1 MKHGSLFS
9 GIGGIDLGFEM
20 AGIQTAWTCEI
31 DDFCHELLSKRFPLA
46 THYTDI
52 KEIGSHN
59 LESVDVISGGFPCQD
74 ISTAGK
80 GAGLEGERSG
90 LWFEMWRII
99 GELQPRWVFIENV
112 ANLTTKGGARVLHDL
127 AEIGYDAEWQIIS
140 ARDVGAR
147 HLRKRIWI
155 IAYPNNVSKRF
166 DIIKH
171 NVSNSECERF
181 QGSSISSNMQGR
193 NKVRSE
199 QSSKSSLQERDA
211 ELSNSL
217 FGKLEGHN
225 RNSKGK
231 SGNKT
236 RRGNDSESSIQGR
249 SSELSNSKN
258 ISGWNKLQETCG
270 AEGEKSKLLQS
281 KNATSSTENE
291 DGFIRGKDKLSN
303 SKSSGHRRGSGK
315 ECGTKREGLVQP
327 KEQKGSKVGSK
338 TKGCSSVSSQTTT
351 KRRTDKGVEG
361 EDRTLREFK
370 LKTFKVLENEP
381 GLDRVAYGLSEKLD
395 KYNSRVKGLG
405 NAVVPQIPFLI
416 GKRLME
422 LNKIMEEKDGR

>member
-90 LWFEMWRII
+90 LWFEMWRVI

-155 IAYPNNVSKRF
+155 IAYPQNTSEKF
-166 DIIKH
+166 DIIRN
-171 NVSNSECERF
+171 NVSNSECEGF
-181 QGSSISSNMQGR
+181 QGSNISSNMQNR
-193 NKVRSE
+193 NKVGNKQPTE
-199 QSSKSSLQERDA
+199 SSLQ
-211 ELSNSL
+211 
-217 FGKLEGHN
+217 K
-225 RNSKGK
+225 
-231 SGNKT
+231 
-236 RRGNDSESSIQGR
+236 R
-249 SSELSNSKN
+249 SSKLSNSKD
-258 ISGWNKLQETCG
+258 IPGWNRFQETCRT
-270 AEGEKSKLLQS
+270 EGGKSKLLQS

-291 DGFIRGKDKLSN
+291 DGLIRGKDKLSN
-303 SKSSGHRRGSGK
+303 SKSSGHRRSSGK

-351 KRRTDKGVEG
+351 KRRADKGVEG
-361 EDRTLREFK
+361 QDRTLREFK
-370 LKTFKVLENEP
+370 LKTFKILENEP
-381 GLDRVAYGLSEKLD
+381 GLDRVAYGLSEKVD

>member
-155 IAYPNNVSKRF
+155 IAYPKNTSKKF
-166 DIIKH
+166 DIIRN
-171 NVSNSECERF
+171 NVSNSECEGF
-181 QGSSISSNMQGR
+181 QGSNISPNMQDR
-193 NKVRSE
+193 NKV
-199 QSSKSSLQERDA
+199 
-211 ELSNSL
+211 
-217 FGKLEGHN
+217 
-225 RNSKGK
+225 
-231 SGNKT
+231 GNKQST
-236 RRGNDSESSIQGR
+236 ESGLQKR
-249 SSELSNSKN
+249 SS
-258 ISGWNKLQETCG
+258 
-270 AEGEKSKLLQS
+270 
-281 KNATSSTENE
+281 
-291 DGFIRGKDKLSN
+291 KLSN
-303 SKSSGHRRGSGK
+303 SKSSGHRRSSGK

-338 TKGCSSVSSQTTT
+338 AKGCSSVSSQTTT

-361 EDRTLREFK
+361 QDRALQKFK
-370 LKTFKVLENEP
+370 LKTFKILKSEP
-381 GLDRVAYGLSEKLD
+381 GLDRVAYGLSEKVD

-416 GKRLME
+416 GKRLIE